1 LMKIQKIIVIL
12 LLAWG
17 VVLHSAEAV
26 SVSLV
31 APKTGALGNIDA
43 STPQIWNFTI
53 SSAGAAAGIAVVSG
67 NFAIKVDQ
75 GATESLFFKFYQ
87 GFSYNASG
95 GTSLLGQ
102 TSKLPGD
109 FTTNSFTPT
118 LFSITPTA
126 NLAEG
131 AYSLMLTTAGIT
143 NDAYNMKG
151 ASNNGAGDPITLFNS
166 STGTAISSSYFAAA
180 GGNPTPYP
188 TPTPA
193 PTATPTPGPTPAPT
207 PVPEPSQVAASLLLG
222 LGIGLYW
229 FLMRK
234 KQIPVA

>member
-1 LMKIQKIIVIL
+1 MKIHKVLVL
-12 LLAWG
+12 LLATWG
-17 VVLHSAEAV
+17 IVLHSAEAF

-31 APKTGALGNIDA
+31 ASKTGALGNIDV

-118 LFSITPTA
+118 LFAITPTA
-126 NLAEG
+126 NLTEG
-131 AYSLMLTTAGIT
+131 AYSLMLTTAGIS

-151 ASNNGAGDPITLFNS
+151 ASNNGAGDPISLYNS
-166 STGTAISSSYFAAA
+166 TTGTAISSSYFAAA
-180 GGNPTPYP
+180 GANPTPYP
-188 TPTPA
+188 APTPG
-193 PTATPTPGPTPAPT
+193 PTATPTPGPSPAPT

-222 LGIGLYW
+222 FSIGVYW
-229 FLMRK
+229 FLKRK
-234 KQIPVA
+234 EPRPAA

>member
-1 LMKIQKIIVIL
+1 
-12 LLAWG
+12 
-17 VVLHSAEAV
+17 
-26 SVSLV
+26 
-31 APKTGALGNIDA
+31 
-43 STPQIWNFTI
+43 
-53 SSAGAAAGIAVVSG
+53 
-67 NFAIKVDQ
+67 
-75 GATESLFFKFYQ
+75 
-87 GFSYNASG
+87 
-95 GTSLLGQ
+95 
-102 TSKLPGD
+102 
-109 FTTNSFTPT
+109 